1 MHPAFLSKLPALLAG
16 ALLPLALAGGAHAEE
31 IAGPFAYPTGL
42 LDAPATLRTPLGRDA
57 RIGKPR
63 IVLES
68 TRLEDLAAMTGATRL
83 SEGDGVFRRDTLCL
97 TGTTHGKPMIAW
109 FIATDSDFVTEAQLE
124 WAGERTVPEF
134 CRRLDA
140 EHLPVQIGRIGL
152 GMESALVNELL
163 GRASYKDEAGW
174 HYWFSQRFLRNKR
187 GLQELELNWLAVHYD
202 DDGLVDKTFSSQ
214 VTNL

>member
-16 ALLPLALAGGAHAEE
+16 ALLPLALAGGAHAEK
-31 IAGPFAYPTGL
+31 ITGPFAYPTGL
-42 LDAPATLRTPLGRDA
+42 LDAPATLTTPLGRDA

-83 SEGDGVFRRDTLCL
+83 SEGDGVFRRDV
-97 TGTTHGKPMIAW
+97 W

-124 WAGERTVPEF
+124 WAGERTVPEI

>member
-1 MHPAFLSKLPALLAG
+1 MILASLSKFPLRVAG
-16 ALLPLALAGGAHAEE
+16 VLLPLALAGVSQAEE
-31 IAGPFAYPTGL
+31 ITGPFAYPTGL
-42 LDAPATLRTPLGRDA
+42 LDAPATLTTPLGQDA

-68 TRLEDLAAMTGATRL
+68 TKLKDLAEMTGATRL
-83 SEGDGVFRRDTLCL
+83 SEGEGDFRRDTICL
-97 TGTTHGKPMIAW
+97 TGTSHGKPMLAW
-109 FIATDSDFVTEAQLE
+109 FIATDSSFVTEVQLE
-124 WAGERTVPEF
+124 WAGDRDVPEF

-140 EHLPVQIGRIGL
+140 RHMPVQIGRIGL

-163 GRASYKDEAGW
+163 GRASHTDEAGW

-202 DDGLVDKTFSSQ
+202 DEGRVDKTFSSQ

>member
-1 MHPAFLSKLPALLAG
+1 MSERDRRAILKPRRGCLQ
-16 ALLPLALAGGAHAEE
+16 
-31 IAGPFAYPTGL
+31 
-42 LDAPATLRTPLGRDA
+42 GRDA

-97 TGTTHGKPMIAW
+97 TGTTHGKPMIVW

-124 WAGERTVPEF
+124 WAGERTVPEI

>member
-1 MHPAFLSKLPALLAG
+1 
-16 ALLPLALAGGAHAEE
+16 
-31 IAGPFAYPTGL
+31 
-42 LDAPATLRTPLGRDA
+42 
-57 RIGKPR
+57 
-63 IVLES
+63 
-68 TRLEDLAAMTGATRL
+68 MTGATRL

-97 TGTTHGKPMIAW
+97 TGTTHGKPMIVW

-124 WAGERTVPEF
+124 WAGERTVPEI

-163 GRASYKDEAGW
+163 GRASYK
-174 HYWFSQRFLRNKR
+174 R